1 VAAPEQTPVFTL
13 DAAAVAAR
21 FGVDPQRGLT
31 SHEAQRRL
39 QEHGDNAFREP
50 PPRPI
55 LGALLG
61 QFRDPLVLVLLAAAA
76 LASATGDAADAA
88 LILAIVA
95 IDAAIGC
102 TQELRADRAVRSLR
116 ALLPAFALVRR
127 DGEAVRVPQREV
139 VPGDIVLLDAGAVV
153 PADARLCAA
162 HALATQEAALTGE
175 SLPCEKAPTA
185 LSDLHAPLAD
195 RACMAWKGTLVVRG
209 RGEGIVTATG
219 MRTELGRIASLLRDE
234 PEAPTPL
241 QRRLAAFGR
250 NVSLLVVFAAATL
263 FALGVLRGEPTAD
276 VLMLAIS
283 LAVAAIPEALPAVIT
298 IGLALA
304 ARRMAA
310 RNALVRK
317 LPAVETLGSVTF
329 VCTDKTGTLTE
340 NRMRVRSVFVDG
352 RVQDERALAAHDHGT
367 AASLVRAFCVSND
380 VARDGDALCG
390 DPTEVAL
397 AEAARAA
404 ADDAESA
411 LTAWPRAAE
420 IPFDAGAQRMTTV
433 HTQRDAC
440 RWLAITKGSPES
452 VLPLCAMTA
461 EDRERA
467 SVAAR
472 AFASTGKRVLA
483 FAETCG
489 DGDVP
494 KPSAWTEHLRFLGL
508 AALEDPPRPSAKAA
522 VRACRNAGIVPVMIT
537 GDHPATARAIAEE
550 LGMLTQ
556 EGAVVTGKELATWSD
571 AALDRAL
578 DGAHKHGVA
587 FARTAPE
594 QKIRIVKAL
603 QRRGEVVAMT
613 GDGVNDAP
621 ALQQADIGVAM
632 GLRGSDV
639 AREASD
645 LALLDDDFATI
656 PAAVEEGRRMHDSVR
671 RFLRFLMTGNTAEL
685 MTISVASIVAM
696 PAPLLPVHI
705 LWVNLVTDGLPGLLL
720 ANEPAEPDSMAR
732 PPRPARESLFA
743 HGMLRH
749 IAVFGTAM
757 ATFSLLGFFA
767 ARHDGDAAGRTLAF
781 TTLVCCQL
789 AHALVVRSEQR
800 SLFGKG
806 WRGNTPLLLVVLG
819 SFALQ
824 LLVVY
829 TPIGNRLLHTQ
840 PLDPSAFG
848 LVFAAAFAVVLGVEA
863 EKARA
868 RRNTEP
874 AAKEISST
882 MSR

>member
-1 VAAPEQTPVFTL
+1 MAENEQRPVFAL
-13 DAAAVAAR
+13 DATAVAETL
-21 FGVDPQRGLT
+21 GVHPQQGLST
-31 SHEAQRRL
+31 HEAQRRL
-39 QEHGDNAFREP
+39 LEHGENALREP

-76 LASATGDAADAA
+76 LAAATGDAADAT

-95 IDAAIGC
+95 IDACIGC
-102 TQELRADRAVRSLR
+102 AQELRADRAVRSLR
-116 ALLPAFALVRR
+116 ALLPASALVRR

-139 VPGDIVLLDAGAVV
+139 VVGDIVLLEAGAVV

-175 SLPCEKAPTA
+175 SLPCDKSPIA
-185 LSDLHAPLAD
+185 LADEHAPLAD

-250 NVSLLVVFAAATL
+250 NISMLVVVAAALL

-276 VLMLAIS
+276 VLLLAIS
-283 LAVAAIPEALPAVIT
+283 LAVAAIPEALPVVIT
-298 IGLALA
+298 VGLALA

-340 NRMRVRSVFVDG
+340 NRMRVRSVFVDD
-352 RVQDERALAAHDHGT
+352 RVQDERALT
-367 AASLVRAFCVSND
+367 ASDDGAVASLIRAFSVSND

-397 AEAARAA
+397 AEAALAA
-404 ADDAESA
+404 TGDSDAER
-411 LTAWPRAAE
+411 LAWPRTAE

-433 HTQRDAC
+433 HTQPATH
-440 RWLAITKGSPES
+440 RWLAITKGSPEA
-452 VLPLCAMTA
+452 VLPLCAMSLDA
-461 EDRERA
+461 RERTNA
-467 SVAAR
+467 AAR
-472 AFASTGKRVLA
+472 AFAATGKRVLA
-483 FAETCG
+483 FAETDGHG
-489 DGDVP
+489 DAP
-494 KPSAWTEHLRFLGL
+494 KPSAWTQHLRFLGL

-522 VRACRNAGIVPVMIT
+522 VAACRSAGIVPVMIT

-594 QKIRIVKAL
+594 QKIRIVEAL

-632 GLRGSDV
+632 GKRGSDV

-685 MTISVASIVAM
+685 LTISVASIVAL

-705 LWVNLVTDGLPGLLL
+705 LWINLVTDGLPGILL
-720 ANEPAEPDSMAR
+720 ANEPAEPSAMTR
-732 PPRPARESLFA
+732 PPRPVRESLFA

-749 IAVFGTAM
+749 IAIFGIAM
-757 ATFSLLGFFA
+757 ATFSLFGFFA
-767 ARHDGDAAGRTLAF
+767 ARHDSDEAGRTLAF
-781 TTLVCCQL
+781 TMLVCCQL
-789 AHALVVRSEQR
+789 AHALAVRSESR
-800 SLFGKG
+800 SLFGTG
-806 WRGNTPLLLVVLG
+806 IRGNTPLLLVVLG

-829 TPIGNRLLHTQ
+829 TPIGNRLLHTK

-848 LVFAAAFAVVLGVEA
+848 LAFAAALAIVLGVEA
-863 EKARA
+863 EKART
-868 RRNTEP
+868 RRRLGDIT
-874 AAKEISST
+874 AT
-882 MSR
+882 MSPTR

>member
-1 VAAPEQTPVFTL
+1 MEAHEQRPVFAL
-13 DAAAVAAR
+13 DADEVATR
-21 FGVDPQRGLT
+21 LGVDPQRGL
-31 SHEAQRRL
+31 SSSEAQRRL
-39 QEHGDNAFREP
+39 REHGDNALREP
-50 PPRPI
+50 PPRPV
-55 LGALLG
+55 LAALLG
-61 QFRDPLVLVLLAAAA
+61 QFRDPLVIVLLAAAA
-76 LASATGDAADAA
+76 LASATGDAADAM

-116 ALLPAFALVRR
+116 ALLPASALVRR

-139 VPGDIVLLDAGAVV
+139 VPGDIALLEAGAVV
-153 PADARLCAA
+153 PADARLVAA

-175 SLPCEKAPTA
+175 SLPCEKTVAA
-185 LSDLHAPLAD
+185 LADVHAPLAE

-209 RGEGIVTATG
+209 RGEAIVTATG

-250 NVSLLVVFAAATL
+250 NVSLLVVFAAVTL
-263 FALGVLRGEPTAD
+263 FVLGVLRGEPTAD
-276 VLMLAIS
+276 VLLLAIS

-304 ARRMAA
+304 ARRMAG

-352 RVQDERALAAHDHGT
+352 NVQDERAFAARGEGA

-380 VARDGDALCG
+380 VARDGDSLCG

-397 AEAARAA
+397 AEAAREA
-404 ADDAESA
+404 ADDAEAA

-433 HTQRDAC
+433 HTQRDTR
-440 RWLAITKGSPES
+440 RWLAITKGSPEA
-452 VLPLCAMTA
+452 VLPLCAMPDD
-461 EDRERA
+461 ERERA
-467 SVAAR
+467 HTAAR

-550 LGMLTQ
+550 LGMLTPA
-556 EGAVVTGKELATWSD
+556 GAVVTGKELATWSD
-571 AALDRAL
+571 GQLDQAL
-578 DGAHKHGVA
+578 DGARTHGVA

-632 GLRGSDV
+632 GMRGSDV

-685 MTISVASIVAM
+685 LTISVASIAAM

-705 LWVNLVTDGLPGLLL
+705 LWINLVTDGLPGLLL
-720 ANEPAEPDSMAR
+720 ANEPAEPSAMTR
-732 PPRPARESLFA
+732 PPRPVRESLFA

-749 IAVFGTAM
+749 IALFGTAI
-757 ATFSLLGFFA
+757 AAFSLVGFFA
-767 ARHDGDAAGRTLAF
+767 ARHDGDDAGRTLAF

-789 AHALVVRSEQR
+789 AHVLVVRSEHR

-806 WRGNTPLLLVVLG
+806 MRGNTPLLLVVLG
-819 SFALQ
+819 SVALQ

-829 TPIGNRLLHTQ
+829 TPIGNRLLHTR

-848 LVFAAAFAVVLGVEA
+848 LVFAAACAVVLGVEA

-868 RRNTEP
+868 RRNAER
-874 AAKEISST
+874 AAVGVSST
-882 MSR
+882 TSR